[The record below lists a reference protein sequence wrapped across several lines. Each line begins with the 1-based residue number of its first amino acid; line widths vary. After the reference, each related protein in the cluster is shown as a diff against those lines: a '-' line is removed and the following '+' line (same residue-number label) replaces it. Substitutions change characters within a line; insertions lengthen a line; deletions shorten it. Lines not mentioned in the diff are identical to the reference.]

1 VHRVFKTVLAA
12 PVIALRSVRKTY
24 QFGSQSTE
32 AINGIDLAVEA
43 GSFVSIIGPS
53 GSGKSTLLQI
63 VAGLLEASG
72 GEILFHGRP
81 VTGPPPGMI
90 YVFQQYEKSIL
101 PWRTVA
107 HNIALGIEDRPDIS
121 RDECRERCARYL
133 ELVGL
138 AGVADRYPR
147 QLSGGMQQ
155 RVAIARALVCEPDVL
170 LMDEPFS
177 AVDAL
182 TRAALQDLL
191 LEVRKRLGIT
201 VLFVTHDVDEAVYL
215 STHVV
220 ALTRAPAR
228 IDNSV
233 AIELPYPRD
242 QITTRE
248 SEAFIAY
255 RHRLLSR
262 VLAQQSSGAA

>member
-1 VHRVFKTVLAA
+1 
-12 PVIALRSVRKTY
+12 
-24 QFGSQSTE
+24 
-32 AINGIDLAVEA
+32 
-43 GSFVSIIGPS
+43 
-53 GSGKSTLLQI
+53 
-63 VAGLLEASG
+63 
-72 GEILFHGRP
+72 
-81 VTGPPPGMI
+81 
-90 YVFQQYEKSIL
+90 L

-107 HNIALGIEDRPDIS
+107 HNVALGIEDRPDIS

-262 VLAQQSSGAA
+262 VLAQQTSGAA

>member
-1 VHRVFKTVLAA
+1 MRG
-12 PVIALRSVRKTY
+12 IGKTY
-24 QFGSQSTE
+24 RFGKQSVE
-32 AINGIDLAVEA
+32 AIRGIELAIEA

-63 VAGLLEASG
+63 VAGLLEPSSG
-72 GEILFHGRP
+72 EVRFHGAA
-81 VTGPPPGMI
+81 VTEPPPGMI
-90 YVFQQYEKSIL
+90 YVFQQYEKSIF

-107 HNIALGIEDRPDIS
+107 QNVAFGIEDR
-121 RDECRERCARYL
+121 RDLGADERNERCARYL

-138 AGVADRYPR
+138 KGVEDRFPR

-182 TRAALQDLL
+182 TRGSLQDLL
-191 LEVRKRLGIT
+191 LEVRARLGLT
-201 VLFVTHDVDEAVYL
+201 VLFVTHDVEEAVYL

-220 ALTRAPAR
+220 ALTRAPAT
-228 IDNSV
+228 IDSSV
-233 AIELPYPRD
+233 EVELPFPRD

-248 SEAFIAY
+248 SAPFIAL

-262 VLAQQSSGAA
+262 ILAQQTGAA